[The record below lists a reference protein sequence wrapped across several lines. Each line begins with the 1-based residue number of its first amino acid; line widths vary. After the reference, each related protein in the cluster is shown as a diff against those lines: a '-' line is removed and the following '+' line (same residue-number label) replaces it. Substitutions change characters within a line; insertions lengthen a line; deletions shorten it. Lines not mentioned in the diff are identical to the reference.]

1 MKRKNV
7 VLLALFLMTALGAYA
22 QKQLTTTELVAQIQ
36 EGKNL
41 AYENVIFT
49 DDIDLSNFGANSQ
62 TGQYPENGKIGYVF
76 TNFVKQPAAFKNCVF
91 KGKLILFTKTETAS
105 DKKEYRVEFMGD
117 VRFENCVFE
126 KFVDFELTNF
136 NKAVS
141 FEGTVFKEQPRFVR
155 MGIEQK
161 PNIQGLKLEKNCLFQ
176 VDQSKKQ
183 RVLTAKEL
191 EKRLDSK
198 RLF

>member
-7 VLLALFLMTALGAYA
+7 VLLALFLMTAFGAYA
-22 QKQLTTTELVAQIQ
+22 QKQLPTTELVAQIQ
-36 EGKNL
+36 EGKSL
-41 AYENVIFT
+41 VYENVIFT
-49 DDIDLSNFGANSQ
+49 DDIDLSNFGTNPQ
-62 TGQYPENGKIGYVF
+62 TGQYPENGKMAYVF
-76 TNFVKQPAAFKNCVF
+76 TNFIKQPVSFKNCVF
-91 KGKLILFTKTETAS
+91 KGKLILFTKIETAIE
-105 DKKEYRVEFMGD
+105 KKEYRVEFIND
-117 VRFENCVFE
+117 VRFQNCVFE

-176 VDQSKKQ
+176 VDQSKKE

-191 EKRLDSK
+191 EKRLASK
-198 RLF
+198 RFF